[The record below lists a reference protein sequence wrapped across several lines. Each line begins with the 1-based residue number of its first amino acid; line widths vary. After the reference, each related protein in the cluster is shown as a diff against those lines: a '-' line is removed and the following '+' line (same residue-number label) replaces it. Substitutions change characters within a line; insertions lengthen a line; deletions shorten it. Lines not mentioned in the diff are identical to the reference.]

1 MKCSGLLRDM
11 NHGMPEGSNLF
22 CHRRNHSRVTGGAGL
37 ADGVWRV
44 GVRRW
49 VGRKRRGQVG
59 GRIYRIILCHKGV
72 KFWLF
77 PFEFLQGCLVPRN
90 LM

>member
-11 NHGMPEGSNLF
+11 NHRMPEGSNLF
-22 CHRRNHSRVTGGAGL
+22 CHRRNHSKVTGGAGL

-49 VGRKRRGQVG
+49 VASDAGKLEVG
-59 GRIYRIILCHKGV
+59 FTGSFSAIKA
-72 KFWLF
+72 
-77 PFEFLQGCLVPRN
+77 
-90 LM
+90 